1 MHAQG
6 LILSFLFCRWAESA
20 TQFWIML
27 EISTML
33 HANHADGSPVAVWAS
48 LLTPLWVEIFKML
61 YLDDQTEL
69 GGLPQHKSYR
79 IYKSYAFENMSDTF
93 VNDLEG
99 AELNIDFFKVR

>member
-1 MHAQG
+1 
-6 LILSFLFCRWAESA
+6 
-20 TQFWIML
+20 ML

-33 HANHADGSPVAVWAS
+33 HDNHADSSPVWAS

-79 IYKSYAFENMSDTF
+79 KYKSYAFENMSDTF

-99 AELNIDFFKVR
+99 AESIIAFFKVR